1 MKSRKLKRKVSRK
14 DINTLAD
21 AIARE
26 IVMWCYHS
34 SGNPVDE
41 CLAIHMN
48 NPDSWDMYVPE
59 EYEKLYRRVLR
70 SRKKTAALDRAV
82 LARLMKA
89 LAKIKKATR
98 AKKRKAAG
106 AE

>member
-1 MKSRKLKRKVSRK
+1 MKNQKLKRKVSRK
-14 DINTLAD
+14 DINTLAN

-26 IVMWCYHS
+26 IVHWCHHRH
-34 SGNPVDE
+34 GNVSE
-41 CLAIHMN
+41 CLARHIEST
-48 NPDSWDMYVPE
+48 DSYDMYVPKK
-59 EYEKLYRRVLR
+59 YEKLYRRVLR
-70 SRKKTAALDRAV
+70 SRKKTTVALNRAV

-89 LAKIKKATR
+89 LTKMKKATR

>member
-1 MKSRKLKRKVSRK
+1 MKSQKLKRRVSREDVK
-14 DINTLAD
+14 TLAN

-34 SGNPVDE
+34 SGDPVVE

-59 EYEKLYRRVLR
+59 EYKKLYRRVLR

-82 LARLMKA
+82 QARLRKA
-89 LAKIKKATR
+89 LTKMKKAT
-98 AKKRKAAG
+98 K
-106 AE
+106 